1 MDSRMGQRG
10 VGLLVCLAS
19 SLGAWRAAA
28 EPTPVSALGTTPAGP
43 LVLGDQDQVE
53 VTITAP
59 ETPATIDRP
68 LRVSVN
74 VGTFGP
80 IARVSA
86 GLYRTTYTLPT
97 TRFPQVALV
106 AVWRETGPD
115 AQVDFHRIPLSARTE
130 LPIEAKAGAT
140 VTVGV
145 GDAELGP
152 FEAPK
157 NGQLVVPLVIPPGVE
172 RILVQS
178 VRGARRAQAWVPA
191 RVPPYNHLT
200 LALTPHRIPA
210 DGVSHVILQAYY
222 DGPPPPLERFRITGG
237 EGKIDALGL
246 DGSRAIFRY
255 VPSRAPKGGE
265 VRLEAQIAK
274 EPSSMASALLT
285 LGQPVPERATP
296 RPLERPWIADGRSS
310 TTLTVLV
317 TDRYGL
323 GVPGLV
329 ASATAAPARVVNA
342 KDLGDGLYSFRLEA
356 PPLST
361 SRQIKVH
368 LDFRRIDAALEA
380 TVELP
385 LTLPPGP
392 TDLSLQFDPPEPL
405 PADEPFNLRVTPTD
419 ANGAPI
425 AAQRLELEAIGATVS
440 SSRSEGIVRHY
451 RLHAGDGPIT
461 LVFGT
466 ENFRLRRQV
475 LLAESAGN
483 LFLAAF
489 LSGAYG
495 TQLLPGG
502 GLELGYRPGWLESR
516 LGLFFR
522 GAYRYRQAAFSTRE
536 PSPIGTVAVETHT
549 IPLLL
554 GVRGDLLSSG
564 AWRVYGHAGAGLV
577 FGQHRLDITLANVA
591 QAPAQVEISGVAGEV
606 GLGASW
612 SGIFLEAS
620 AAYEGASA
628 TSPTL
633 PRVTVPPLLLGL
645 ALGYRWEVK

>member
-1 MDSRMGQRG
+1 MGHRG
-10 VGLLVCLAS
+10 VVLLVCLAS
-19 SLGAWRAAA
+19 SVGAQQAAA
-28 EPTPVSALGTTPAGP
+28 EPSPVSALTTTPAGP
-43 LVLGDQDQVE
+43 LILGDQDQLD

-145 GDAELGP
+145 GDQELGP

-255 VPSRAPKGGE
+255 VPSRAPRGGE
-265 VRLEAQIAK
+265 VRLEAHIAK
-274 EPSSMASALLT
+274 EPSSTASALLT
-285 LGQPVPERATP
+285 LGQPIPERATP
-296 RPLERPWIADGRSS
+296 RPLEGPWLADGQSQ
-310 TTLTVLV
+310 TTLLVLV

-323 GVPGLV
+323 GVSGLV

-342 KDLGDGLYSFRLEA
+342 KELGEGLYSFRLEA
-356 PPLST
+356 PPLSAD
-361 SRQIKVH
+361 RQVKVH
-368 LDFRRIDAALEA
+368 LDFRRIDAKLAA

-385 LTLPPGP
+385 LALPPGP
-392 TDLSLQFDPPEPL
+392 ADLSLQFDPPEPL
-405 PADEPFNLRVTPTD
+405 PTDEPFNLRITPVD
-419 ANGAPI
+419 ANGVPI
-425 AAQRLELEAIGATVS
+425 AAQKLELEAMGATVT
-440 SSRSEGIVRHY
+440 SSRSEGVVRHFQV
-451 RLHAGDGPIT
+451 HAGLGPIT
-461 LVFGT
+461 LRMRT
-466 ENFRLRRQV
+466 ENFERSRELRLIPH
-475 LLAESAGN
+475 SGN
-483 LFLAAF
+483 LFLAGF
-489 LSGAYG
+489 LAGSYG
-495 TQLLPGG
+495 TQILPGG
-502 GLELGYRPGWLESR
+502 GLELGYRTPWLDAR
-516 LGLFFR
+516 LSFFLR
-522 GAYRYRQAAFSTRE
+522 GAYRYRQAEFSTRS

-549 IPLLL
+549 IPLWL
-554 GVRGDLLSSG
+554 GARYEFVSTG
-564 AWRVYGHAGAGLV
+564 AWRVYGHGGAGVV
-577 FGQHRLDITLANVA
+577 FGQHRLDVTFAEMP
-591 QAPAQVEISGVAGEV
+591 QEPAQVAIFGPAAEV

-612 SGIFLEAS
+612 SGIFCEA
-620 AAYEGASA
+620 AGAYEGASVN
-628 TSPTL
+628 TNPTL
-633 PRVTVPPLLLGL
+633 PRVTVPPLLLSL